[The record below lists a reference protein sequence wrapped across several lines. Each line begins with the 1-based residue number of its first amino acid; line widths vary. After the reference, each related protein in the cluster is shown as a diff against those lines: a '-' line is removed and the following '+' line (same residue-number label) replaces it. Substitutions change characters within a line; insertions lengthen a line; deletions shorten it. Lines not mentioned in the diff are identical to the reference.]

1 LPGTAIP
8 VFTHIQY
15 SWPRFL
21 DLRHIV
27 EFVVLLFDHHA
38 IFIDSFVF
46 QHFGRADAIHI
57 LDKPTHLFARPED
70 RCCTGSQSSMS
81 RASSIVSVPLTLG
94 VVFRPGTRLVLKL
107 AAIIRRF

>member
-8 VFTHIQY
+8 VFTYIQY
-15 SWPRFL
+15 SRPRFL

-46 QHFGRADAIHI
+46 QHFRRADVIHI
-57 LDKPTHLFARPED
+57 LDKPTDLFAGPEI
-70 RCCTGSQSSMS
+70 GAA
-81 RASSIVSVPLTLG
+81 RA
-94 VVFRPGTRLVLKL
+94 RNRHE
-107 AAIIRRF
+107 